1 MDAQTLVN
9 KYKKEGLFDLKRRQL
24 LDDFVASDDSKLNEL
39 LEKLIDLKVE
49 KDPGILTQNKGRLVA
64 LIQTDLLKR
73 QSSGPSG
80 EKTQEEAVVDEINE
94 LLTGY
99 VTKVV
104 DDNKELNEEL
114 TAKLNEMKQE
124 AGSS

>member
-24 LDDFVASDDSKLNEL
+24 LDNFVASDDSKLNEL

-73 QSSGPSG
+73 QSSRPSG
-80 EKTQEEAVVDEINE
+80 EKTQEEAIVDEINE

-114 TAKLNEMKQE
+114 TSKLNEMKQG
-124 AGSS
+124 ADS

>member
-24 LDDFVASDDSKLNEL
+24 LDNFIASDDSKLNEL

-73 QSSGPSG
+73 QSNGPSG
-80 EKTQEEAVVDEINE
+80 EQTQEEAVVDEINE
-94 LLTGY
+94 LLTRY

>member
-24 LDDFVASDDSKLNEL
+24 LDNFVASDDSKLNEL

-49 KDPGILTQNKGRLVA
+49 KDPAILTQNKGRLVA

-73 QSSGPSG
+73 QSSRPSG
-80 EKTQEEAVVDEINE
+80 EKTQEEAIVDEINE
-94 LLTGY
+94 LLTRY

-114 TAKLNEMKQE
+114 TSKLNEMKQ
-124 AGSS
+124 GTDS

>member
-9 KYKKEGLFDLKRRQL
+9 RYKKEGLFDLKRREL
-24 LDDFVASDDSKLNEL
+24 LDNFVASDDSKLNEL
-39 LEKLIDLKVE
+39 LVKLIDLKVE

-73 QSSGPSG
+73 QSSRPSG
-80 EKTQEEAVVDEINE
+80 DKTHEEAIVDEINE

-114 TAKLNEMKQE
+114 TSKLNEMRQGAE
-124 AGSS
+124 SS

>member
-24 LDDFVASDDSKLNEL
+24 LDNFVASDDSKLNEL

-73 QSSGPSG
+73 QSNRPSG
-80 EKTQEEAVVDEINE
+80 EKTQEEEIVDEINE

-114 TAKLNEMKQE
+114 TSKLNEMKQG
-124 AGSS
+124 ADS

>member
-9 KYKKEGLFDLKRRQL
+9 KYKKEGLFDFKRRQL
-24 LDDFVASDDSKLNEL
+24 LDNFVASDDSKLNEL

-49 KDPGILTQNKGRLVA
+49 KDPAILTQNKGRLVA

-73 QSSGPSG
+73 QSSRPSG
-80 EKTQEEAVVDEINE
+80 EKTQEEAIVDEINE
-94 LLTGY
+94 LLTRY

-114 TAKLNEMKQE
+114 TSKLNEMKQ
-124 AGSS
+124 GTDS

>member
-24 LDDFVASDDSKLNEL
+24 LDNFVASDDSKLNEL

-73 QSSGPSG
+73 QSNGPSG

>member
-24 LDDFVASDDSKLNEL
+24 LDNFVASDDSKLNEL